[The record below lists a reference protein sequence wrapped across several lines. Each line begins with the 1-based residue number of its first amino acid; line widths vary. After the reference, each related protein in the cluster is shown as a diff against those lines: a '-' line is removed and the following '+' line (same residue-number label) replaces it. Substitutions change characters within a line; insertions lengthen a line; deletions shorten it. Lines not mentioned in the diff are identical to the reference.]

1 MKPILKITFSGWN
14 VGMRS
19 LRFAQLL
26 HHQAGLELKESWD
39 IKTRVLDK
47 EPVVLELPAAMAAA
61 VFEQATALDVICS
74 LETNP

>member
-1 MKPILKITFSGWN
+1 MNHTLKITFSGWN

-26 HHQAGLELKESWD
+26 HHQAGLGLKEAWD

-47 EPVVLELPAAMAAA
+47 EPVVLELPSAMAAA
-61 VFEQATALDVICS
+61 VFEQATALGVICT
-74 LETNP
+74 LEANP

>member
-1 MKPILKITFSGWN
+1 MEPILKITFLGWN
-14 VGMRS
+14 VGMHS

-26 HHQAGLELKESWD
+26 HHQAGLGLKEAWD

-61 VFEQATALDVICS
+61 IFEQATVLGVNCT
-74 LETNP
+74 LEANP

>member
-1 MKPILKITFSGWN
+1 MELTLKITFSGWN

-19 LRFAQLL
+19 LQFAQLL
-26 HHQAGLELKESWD
+26 HHQAGLGLKEAWD

-61 VFEQATALDVICS
+61 IFEQATALGVICTVEAT
-74 LETNP
+74 L

>member
-1 MKPILKITFSGWN
+1 MEPILKITFLGWN

-26 HHQAGLELKESWD
+26 HHQAGLGLKEAWD
-39 IKTRVLDK
+39 IKTRVLDT

-61 VFEQATALDVICS
+61 IFEQAIALGVNCT
-74 LETNP
+74 LEANP

>member
-1 MKPILKITFSGWN
+1 MEPILKITFLGWN

-26 HHQAGLELKESWD
+26 HHQAGLGLKEAWD

-61 VFEQATALDVICS
+61 IFEQATALGVNCA
-74 LETNP
+74 LEANP